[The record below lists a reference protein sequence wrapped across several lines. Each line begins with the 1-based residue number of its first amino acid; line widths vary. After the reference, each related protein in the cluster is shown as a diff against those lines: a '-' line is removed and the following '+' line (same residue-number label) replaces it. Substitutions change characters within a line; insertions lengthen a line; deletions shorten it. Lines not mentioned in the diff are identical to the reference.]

1 MSNVKGPDEAQN
13 PDFEELVAQ
22 YQGSV
27 LRMCFLYLCDKTLA
41 EDAVQETFVKVYRGL
56 NSFHGQSSIK
66 TWIMKIAI
74 HTCYDMNHSG
84 WFRHFDRRITPEML
98 PEAAVPFEERDE
110 ELITAVMRL
119 PIKLREVIL
128 LFYYQGFSIQEI
140 MDSLGVS
147 QSAVTGRLKRGRDR
161 HRAAETGKRQT
172 SRITGKEGFRCVKL
186 KKERSSRML
195 WIGVFPV
202 CRRILSWLSGS

>member
-1 MSNVKGPDEAQN
+1 MSSVKGPDEAQN
-13 PDFEELVAQ
+13 PSFEDLVAQ

-56 NSFHGQSSIK
+56 NDFHSQSSIK

-98 PEAAVPFEERDE
+98 PEAAAPDQ
-110 ELITAVMRL
+110 TAR
-119 PIKLREVIL
+119 
-128 LFYYQGFSIQEI
+128 S
-140 MDSLGVS
+140 D
-147 QSAVTGRLKRGRDR
+147 SAVLLSGIQHTGNHGFAGCIPVNR
-161 HRAAETGKRQT
+161 HGTIETGKRQT

-186 KKERSSRML
+186 KKE
-195 WIGVFPV
+195 
-202 CRRILSWLSGS
+202 

>member
-1 MSNVKGPDEAQN
+1 MSNVKGPDKAQN

-66 TWIMKIAI
+66 TWIMK
-74 HTCYDMNHSG
+74 SG

-147 QSAVTGRLKRGRDR
+147 QSTVTGRLKRGRD
-161 HRAAETGKRQT
+161 
-172 SRITGKEGFRCVKL
+172 KL
-186 KKERSSRML
+186 RGLLERRDSDA
-195 WIGVFPV
+195 
-202 CRRILSWLSGS
+202 